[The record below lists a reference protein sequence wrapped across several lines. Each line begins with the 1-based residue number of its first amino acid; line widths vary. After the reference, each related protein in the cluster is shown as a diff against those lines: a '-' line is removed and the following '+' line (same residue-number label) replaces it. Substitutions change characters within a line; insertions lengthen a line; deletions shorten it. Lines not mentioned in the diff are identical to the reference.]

1 MTCDVCFQIIIHFS
15 ALERRHL
22 LRTTRSLPLLTCECV
37 VEDVVLLQQAPPTI
51 EDANSALFSVV
62 DLVPLEDGVAVCLD
76 PHAGQRV
83 AVDVVLFQNS
93 LSRVVDE
100 HSAIFPS
107 EYLVPLDCRIAAS
120 PGGVVRGV
128 VNQQ

>member
-1 MTCDVCFQIIIHFS
+1 MS
-15 ALERRHL
+15 AFRL
-22 LRTTRSLPLLTCECV
+22 LFTSLLWRGDTSYHTIAALLTCECV

-62 DLVPLEDGVAVCLD
+62 DLVPPEDWIAVCLD
-76 PHAGQRV
+76 PHAGQCV

-128 VNQQ
+128 VRGVVNQQ